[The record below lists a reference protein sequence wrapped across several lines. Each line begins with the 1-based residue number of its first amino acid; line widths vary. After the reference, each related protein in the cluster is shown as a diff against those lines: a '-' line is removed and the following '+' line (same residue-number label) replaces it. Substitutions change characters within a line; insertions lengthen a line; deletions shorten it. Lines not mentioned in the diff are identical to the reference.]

1 MAKKQE
7 VEARHYD
14 VVLAPHMTEPYV
26 SRISPSSSAPR
37 EPSDVNCELS

>member
-14 VVLAPHMTEPYV
+14 VVLAPHITEKAIEAQV
-26 SRISPSSSAPR
+26 KKLQAK
-37 EPSDVNCELS
+37 EKAKGC